1 MTLKEKIQITLSKD
15 TIPDHL
21 YNDLLRHFVQQAV
34 AQGAPVSKHS
44 KFVNWQIACELAVSS
59 H

>member
-1 MTLKEKIQITLSKD
+1 MQITLSKD

-44 KFVNWQIACELAVSS
+44 EFVNWQIACELAVSS